1 MAAIVIILV
10 ILIILI
16 LFFASL
22 NYKKKRT
29 IGKLI
34 HACDSRDGRRQFI
47 HDFRDTRERDARF
60 IRAAALAREADDA
73 EDALAIIRQEN
84 RHHTAFAAPERIA
97 AEQNIAHT
105 LANIVAAANG
115 AYEEA
120 VELQP
125 QEEARLWLDPFGG
138 DNLFDEDFIARVTM
152 DFRDRWGIAQNEDCV
167 PPPITDEKARR
178 WHADPQNVHDSCVAN
193 AMAQNTEYILKTSPH
208 SLSNDQAEAQ
218 IHGIIAQEKDAQT
231 RDKALKTL
239 TIATTNTYC
248 HKFAAQEMDLLSAIY
263 ERSKL
268 PENSAQSVEM
278 QSALVGAMADCIENG
293 DSSVC
298 QIGRMERYISSL
310 DVLDPNINLAVP
322 LDAYRKEIFDSAAKI
337 VADIDAKTANP
348 AADSPTN
355 SGNESAAEEQKK
367 QAMNALVDS
376 YADKIPQMH
385 LSKLRKDC
393 LAGI

>member
-34 HACDSRDGRRQFI
+34 RACDSRDGRRKFI

-125 QEEARLWLDPFGG
+125 QEE

-193 AMAQNTEYILKTSPH
+193 AMAQNTEFILKTSPH

-218 IHGIIAQEKDAQT
+218 INGIIAQEKDSAT

-239 TIATTNTYC
+239 NIATTNTYC
-248 HKFAAQEMDLLSAIY
+248 NKFAAQEMDLLTAIY

-268 PENSAQSVEM
+268 PENSAQSAEM
-278 QSALVGAMADCIENG
+278 QSALVGAMADCIESG

-337 VADIDAKTANP
+337 VAGIDAKSANSP
-348 AADSPTN
+348 PNSPTN
-355 SGNESAAEEQKK
+355 SGNESAVEEQKK

-376 YADKIPQMH
+376 YAGKIPQMH